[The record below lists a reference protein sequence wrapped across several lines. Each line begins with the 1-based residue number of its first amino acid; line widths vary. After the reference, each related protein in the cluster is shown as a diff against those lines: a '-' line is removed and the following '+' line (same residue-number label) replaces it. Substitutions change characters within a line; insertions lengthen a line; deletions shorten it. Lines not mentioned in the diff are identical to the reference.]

1 MAEKTASL
9 AGQAYER
16 IRQNILNLTY
26 PPGMS
31 LTEAMLTEEL
41 DMSRSPVRSA
51 IQKLEAEGLIITD
64 YHKSMTVKDLTDKDI
79 SEMYQFRELMESAA
93 FQLIFSSGRNEEY
106 SYRLEE
112 KVVRM
117 CALENNLYEWQRMD
131 NAMHMEIISIF
142 ENSRINKIY
151 ENNLSELLRI
161 GQYSIKNGMNIL
173 RTNEN
178 LRKMVRYMREGSFDN
193 SYAIL
198 RDDHLITGRDS
209 ALRERR

>member
-26 PPGMS
+26 PPGMP
-31 LTEAMLTEEL
+31 LTEAMLTKEL
-41 DMSRSPVRSA
+41 NMSRSPVRSA
-51 IQKLEAEGLIITD
+51 IQKLEAEGLIVSD

-79 SEMYQFRELMESAA
+79 REMYQFRELMESAA
-93 FQLIFSSGRNEEY
+93 FQLIFSSGRYNEY

-161 GQYSIKNGMNIL
+161 GQYSVKNGMNIPK
-173 RTNEN
+173 TNEN
-178 LRKMVRYMREGSFDN
+178 LRKMVRHMRDGSFDK

-198 RDDHLITGRDS
+198 RDDHLITGKDS
-209 ALRERR
+209 ALKRRR

>member
-1 MAEKTASL
+1 MAERTASL

-16 IRQNILNLTY
+16 IKQNILNLTY
-26 PPGMS
+26 PPGMP

-41 DMSRSPVRSA
+41 AMSRSPVRSA
-51 IQKLEAEGLIITD
+51 IQKLEAEGLIISD
-64 YHKSMTVKDLTDKDI
+64 YHKSMTVKGLTDKDI

-93 FQLIFSSGRNEEY
+93 LELIFSSGRNEEY
-106 SYRLEE
+106 SYRIEE

-117 CALENNLYEWQRMD
+117 CALENNLYEWQKTD

-142 ENSRINKIY
+142 DNSRINKIY

-161 GQYSIKNGMNIL
+161 GQYSIKNGMNIS

-178 LRKMVRYMREGSFDN
+178 LRKMVRYMREGS
-193 SYAIL
+193 YEKCCAVL
-198 RDDHLITGRDS
+198 RDDHLTTGRNS
-209 ALRERR
+209 ALKERR

>member
-26 PPGMS
+26 PPGMP
-31 LTEAMLTEEL
+31 LTEAMLTKEL
-41 DMSRSPVRSA
+41 NMSRSPVRSA
-51 IQKLEAEGLIITD
+51 IQKLEAEGL
-64 YHKSMTVKDLTDKDI
+64 
-79 SEMYQFRELMESAA
+79 MYQFRELMESAA
-93 FQLIFSSGRNEEY
+93 FQLIFSSGRYNEY

-161 GQYSIKNGMNIL
+161 GQYSVKNGMNIPK
-173 RTNEN
+173 TNEN
-178 LRKMVRYMREGSFDN
+178 LRKMVRHMRDGSFDK

-198 RDDHLITGRDS
+198 RDDHLITGKDS
-209 ALRERR
+209 ALKRRR